1 VLRVLFYGG
10 AVGLV
15 SGLVGAGGGFL
26 VVPALALLGGLPMA
40 IAVGTSVLVVA
51 MQTLS
56 GLTGYLTSVDLEW
69 GVVLAITAAAILGT
83 LIGSRLGG
91 RLPDAALRTGFGW
104 FVLAMGVFVL
114 LQQAPADL
122 RLPGLGIATIAATA
136 LLLYRLVGRLFRRRK
151 PSSP

>member
-1 VLRVLFYGG
+1 
-10 AVGLV
+10 
-15 SGLVGAGGGFL
+15 
-26 VVPALALLGGLPMA
+26 MA
-40 IAVGTSVLVVA
+40 TAVGTSVLVVA